1 MKMLFKQRFFSWF
14 DSYDIYGEDG
24 RVLYTVKGKMAWG
37 HCLEVYNAKEE
48 HIATL
53 KEEVFTWMP
62 RFRIYLG
69 DHYVGD
75 IKKEFTFFKPSFS
88 LDYKGWEVTGDFFD
102 WDYEITESG
111 SAIAWVSKQLFNFTD
126 TYTIEVAQPENA
138 LMCLMIVLAIDAA
151 KCSGNNA

>member
-24 RVLYTVKGKMAWG
+24 SVLYTVKGKMAWG

-69 DHYVGD
+69 DNYVGD

-88 LDYKGWEVTGDFFD
+88 LDYNGWNVTGDFFD
-102 WDYEITESG
+102 WDYEITEGG
-111 SAIAWVSKQLFNFTD
+111 SAVAWVSKQLFNFTD

-138 LMCLMIVLAIDAA
+138 LICLMIVLAIDAA
-151 KCSGNNA
+151 KCSANKS

>member
-24 RVLYTVKGKMAWG
+24 SVLYTVKGKMAWG

-69 DHYVGD
+69 DNYVGD

-88 LDYKGWEVTGDFFD
+88 LDYNGWNVTGDFFD
-102 WDYEITESG
+102 WDYEITERG
-111 SAIAWVSKQLFNFTD
+111 SAVARVSKQLFNFTD

-138 LMCLMIVLAIDAA
+138 LICLMIVLAIDAA
-151 KCSGNNA
+151 KCSANKS

>member
-24 RVLYTVKGKMAWG
+24 SILYTVKGKMAWG

-69 DHYVGD
+69 DNYVGD

-88 LDYKGWEVTGDFFD
+88 LNYNGWNVTGDFFD
-102 WDYEITESG
+102 WDYEITERG
-111 SAIAWVSKQLFNFTD
+111 SAVARVSKQLFNFTD

-138 LMCLMIVLAIDAA
+138 LICLMIVLAIDAA
-151 KCSGNNA
+151 KCSANKS

>member
-24 RVLYTVKGKMAWG
+24 SVLYTVKGKMAWG

-88 LDYKGWEVTGDFFD
+88 LDYKGWNVTGDFL
-102 WDYEITESG
+102 IG
-111 SAIAWVSKQLFNFTD
+111 IMK
-126 TYTIEVAQPENA
+126 
-138 LMCLMIVLAIDAA
+138 
-151 KCSGNNA
+151 

>member
-1 MKMLFKQRFFSWF
+1 
-14 DSYDIYGEDG
+14 
-24 RVLYTVKGKMAWG
+24 
-37 HCLEVYNAKEE
+37 
-48 HIATL
+48 
-53 KEEVFTWMP
+53 MP

-88 LDYKGWEVTGDFFD
+88 LDYKGWNVTGDFFD
-102 WDYEITESG
+102 WDYEITERG

-126 TYTIEVAQPENA
+126 TYAIEVAQPENA